1 MNMINPENIVLGSFI
16 GDALSLGSHW
26 VYDHTV
32 IREKSRNL
40 TVYHPPIIHLSSTY
54 HPPIIHLSPP
64 ITTYHHLS
72 RG

>member
-16 GDALSLGSHW
+16 GDALSLGPHW

-32 IREKSRNL
+32 IREKLRNL
-40 TVYHPPIIHLSSTY
+40 TVYH
-54 HPPIIHLSPP
+54 PP